1 MIISH
6 FFTDLFRFQSRRAEL
21 SELKAE
27 TGVLARTLDILRA
40 RAGAVAQSLA
50 QQERD
55 RGVAGYTQT
64 QEELERVKKYLNLIM
79 YKSIFLWQI
88 MIFYDF

>member
-1 MIISH
+1 M
-6 FFTDLFRFQSRRAEL
+6 
-21 SELKAE
+21 
-27 TGVLARTLDILRA
+27 LARTLDILRA

-64 QEELERVKKYLNLIM
+64 QEELERVTKYLDWNFCLKLIILRRIV
-79 YKSIFLWQI
+79 IFE
-88 MIFYDF
+88 IF

>member
-1 MIISH
+1 M
-6 FFTDLFRFQSRRAEL
+6 
-21 SELKAE
+21 
-27 TGVLARTLDILRA
+27 LARTLDILRA

-64 QEELERVKKYLNLIM
+64 QEELERVTKYLNLIM